1 MIPLRKYASRP
12 PLLSLG
18 SKVLYDFYPDI
29 EFTREEIFF
38 SLFCTHHF
46 ESWSFGGFINYCFV
60 VYCILWGIWNKIW
73 GKQSNKRIWYIKGKE
88 RAGKE
93 ETDRNYKQF
102 EMNSLTRSQ
111 VYALCNL
118 IPPYICQLKYI
129 VILGSAQLNHWENQD
144 LRNNSNYSLCP
155 LMKLLWNTCFSKM
168 LNSEDLP
175 VCQF

>member
-1 MIPLRKYASRP
+1 MWWCVQAGLSTRVRQWWEGIPFLTSAVVVACAAIYLICLLAGYDSFEEVCFSPSAVVSRFQGTLWFLSWYWIHQRRDFFFFILYP
-12 PLLSLG
+12 P
-18 SKVLYDFYPDI
+18 FQ
-29 EFTREEIFF
+29 
-38 SLFCTHHF
+38 
-46 ESWSFGGFINYCFV
+46 SWSVGGFINYCFV

-118 IPPYICQLKYI
+118 IPPLHLSTKIYC
-129 VILGSAQLNHWENQD
+129 
-144 LRNNSNYSLCP
+144 YSWFCS
-155 LMKLLWNTCFSKM
+155 T
-168 LNSEDLP
+168 
-175 VCQF
+175 